1 MKHLIACRI
10 ANYGP
15 YVERG
20 WSHLAELGV
29 RYVEIKSTDIGDL
42 AETKRKLAD
51 HGLAASSLHAMCD
64 IADETA
70 VDQMTREL
78 DAGAALGAKVA
89 FLSAKPGEVP
99 LSVIYDRLRAMG
111 EAAQRRGMTIAL
123 ETHPPLV
130 TNGDVA
136 RATIEAVGHPC
147 VRINFDTANIYFYNR
162 NADTLTELE
171 KVLDLVASVHLKDS
185 YGGYKVFD
193 FPTLGEGIVDFPG
206 VFSTLDG
213 RGFTGPYTLEL
224 EGTEGL
230 HRSQE
235 EQLAYVAESAA
246 YLRRIGVMDR

>member
-42 AETKRKLAD
+42 TETKRKLAD

-64 IADETA
+64 LAAETA
-70 VDQMTREL
+70 VQEMTREL
-78 DAGAALGAKVA
+78 DAGAALGAKIA
-89 FLSAKPGEVP
+89 FLSAKPGQTP
-99 LSVIYDRLRAMG
+99 LPVIYDRLRAIG
-111 EAAQRRGMTIAL
+111 EEARQHGMTIAL

-136 RATIEAVGHPC
+136 RATLEAIGHPC

-162 NADTLTELE
+162 NTDTLAELK

-193 FPTLGEGIVDFPG
+193 FPALGEGIVDFPA
-206 VFSTLDG
+206 VFSALDG
-213 RGFTGPYTLEL
+213 RRFSGPYTLEL

-235 EQLAYVAESAA
+235 EQLAHVAESTA
-246 YLRRIGVMDR
+246 YLRGIGVMDR